1 MNPINCNQFMLLIA
15 KNGILGM
22 ADFGR
27 TVGEI
32 IVPLWI
38 TSVLLLV
45 YAMSIIKPGLGF
57 SPLGAIPPFDI
68 GSRSLWLSSDTT
80 SFRYVTEVLPDT
92 ITLKQVSQNNLT
104 QCESS
109 ADCWGALVC
118 NPCLKGNLN
127 FTIRLPSC
135 GASQLNKAC
144 VPDTS
149 PTAMHVSNILH
160 QPYVTSGFVWL
171 QLLLNNA
178 SLADNMQPEFQAFS
192 PSTAAESTRKANQRF
207 FQSTWGYVG
216 PIILCFMFAMSS
228 YTLSSMLVLEKETKL
243 NELMRM
249 MGMNLAAYNLSFFVY
264 TVALQFLPLMLA
276 SLILRTAMLQHVPYT
291 TILAVN
297 VIYGWSFAALSFV
310 VAAAWSTAASA
321 GIVSIFVYFALVVVG
336 MVVDIMEAPL
346 TNWNTN
352 SQNVLNLLSPAGFVL
367 AQHQLGNCEF
377 QAIMANSPVQQ
388 TDCGVAHL
396 CWVCLADVA
405 VYLLLAWYLSQV
417 LPSQWGAPRPWCFPL
432 QDLSALVKNEGSSAP
447 QQLALLEEAGVEAQ
461 PGDNTSGV
469 ISGARVNVRSLVK
482 KYGDFCAVDKLT
494 FRANAG
500 EILTLLGHNGA
511 GKTTT
516 IHMLT
521 GLVRPTSGDALVNGH
536 SIVRDVTTVR
546 RSLGLC
552 PQHDVLWDQLTVRQ
566 TLVLWTGLKGLT
578 GWLECVFSDDRTYSS
593 YTLTHYTYSLPSTGR
608 SLFRSVAT
616 LLADTGLENKA
627 HVRTASLSGMLPVPP
642 PPPPLPSP
650 HRASHFAKK
659 VGRSDGSQLLL
670 RLPVTAP

>member
-1 MNPINCNQFMLLIA
+1 MNSCNQFVLLVA

-32 IVPLWI
+32 IVPLWA

-45 YAMSIIKPGLGF
+45 YAISVIKPGLGF
-57 SPLGAIPPFDI
+57 SPLSAIPPFDI
-68 GSRSLWLSSDTT
+68 GDRSLWVFADAT
-80 SFRYVTEVLPDT
+80 SFKYVTEVLPDT
-92 ITLKQVSQNNLT
+92 ITLKQVTRNNLN
-104 QCESS
+104 QCAESS

-118 NPCLKGNLN
+118 NPCLKENLN
-127 FTIRLPSC
+127 FTIRLPNC

-149 PTAMHVSNILH
+149 PTSLDVRNILH

-178 SLADNMQPEFQAFS
+178 SLADNPEFQAFS
-192 PSTAAESTRKANQRF
+192 PSTSAEATRKANQRF

-228 YTLSSMLVLEKETKL
+228 YTLTSILVLEKEKKL

-264 TVALQFLPLMLA
+264 TAALQILPLMLA
-276 SLILRTAMLQHVPYT
+276 SLILKTALLQHVPYA

-297 VIYGWSFAALSFV
+297 VVYGWSFAALSFV
-310 VAAAWSTAASA
+310 VAAAWSTATSA
-321 GIVSIFVYFALVVVG
+321 GIVSIFVYFSLVAVG
-336 MVVDIMEAPL
+336 MAVDIIEAPL

-352 SQNVLNLLSPAGFVL
+352 SQNALNLLSPAGFVL

-377 QAIMANSPVQQ
+377 QAIMANTPVQQ
-388 TDCGVAHL
+388 TDCGVAQF
-396 CWVCLADVA
+396 CWVCLANVV

-417 LPSQWGAPRPWCFPL
+417 LPSQWGAPKPWYFPL
-432 QDLSALVKNEGSSAP
+432 QDLSALVSSRVKSEGTSAQHP
-447 QQLALLEEAGVEAQ
+447 QPLLVEVDVEKQL
-461 PGDNTSGV
+461 GDNTGGV
-469 ISGARVNVRSLVK
+469 SSEARIRVDVRSLVK

-494 FRANAG
+494 FRAYAG

-511 GKTTT
+511 GKTTA

-521 GLVRPTSGDALVNGH
+521 GLVRPTQGDALLNGH

-546 RSLGLC
+546 RCLGLC

-566 TLVLWTGLKGLT
+566 TLVLWAGLKGL
-578 GWLECVFSDDRTYSS
+578 V
-593 YTLTHYTYSLPSTGR
+593 GR

-627 HVRTASLSGMLPVPP
+627 HVQTVCLSGIQVLTPTTLVAPLFFFYTSQPMPPPPHTPP
-642 PPPPLPSP
+642 PPPPPTPTSN
-650 HRASHFAKK
+650 
-659 VGRSDGSQLLL
+659 
-670 RLPVTAP
+670 